1 MAFFKPIY
9 KKLSKLWYPQA
20 LTVDK
25 PVSMDELCEQI
36 ALISTVSKAD
46 SKAALSA
53 LGLVMGN
60 FMNAG
65 RSVQVEGVG
74 TFYYTC
80 TSEGK
85 GKATKEE
92 VDASCIT
99 GTRVRFV
106 PESTRQGNTITR
118 ALIGKNVTWRNI
130 ETFSKLAGTGTSTT
144 PGGGEEEGGGT
155 EPGEGQEEDPLA

>member
-1 MAFFKPIY
+1 MAFFKHIY

-25 PVSMDELCEQI
+25 PVEMGELCEQI

-46 SKAALSA
+46 SKAALAA

-65 RSVQVEGVG
+65 RSVRVEGLG

-106 PESTRQGNTITR
+106 PESSRQGNVITR
-118 ALIGKNVTWRNI
+118 GLIGKNVTWRNV
-130 ETFSKLAGTGTSTT
+130 ESLSSLDGTGISGGSQTEE
-144 PGGGEEEGGGT
+144 GGEEEDGGQSGS
-155 EPGEGQEEDPLA
+155 PL